1 MNISEE
7 LLIQVKRFKKT
18 SSYRLSA
25 TLKKELDTFYR
36 SKGLPKLC
44 MHCSSGQNRAMKMLA
59 DEIPDEEILKPLIHF
74 IGKKNEK

>member
-1 MNISEE
+1 MFSVAND
-7 LLIQVKRFKKT
+7 K
-18 SSYRLSA
+18 
-25 TLKKELDTFYR
+25 D
-36 SKGLPKLC
+36 KLC